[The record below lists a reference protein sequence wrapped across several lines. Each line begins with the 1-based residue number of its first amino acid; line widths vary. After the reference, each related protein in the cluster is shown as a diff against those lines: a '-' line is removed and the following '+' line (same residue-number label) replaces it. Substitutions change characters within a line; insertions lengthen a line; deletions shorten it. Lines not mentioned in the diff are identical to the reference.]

1 MNPFPII
8 IASAISLFASAVTA
22 GANIIL
28 NGSFETPT
36 VPTGNFMNFP
46 VGSASLQDWSV
57 FGPSGTVVS
66 IVSGAF
72 SQNGVSFPAED
83 GNQWLDLTGDNSNS
97 TEGVSQTAAT
107 TVGDQ
112 YQLSYWIGNTTGG
125 GIFGTTSTVKV
136 TLNGTPAF
144 SDTNSNVSPTT
155 LNWEQFTHTFVA
167 TGTSTTLG
175 FQNGDPAGDNSN
187 GLDVVLIDLGPAPPP
202 SIPEP
207 ASLGLLAM
215 GIGLLAFARRKH
227 YWNLSSHSLGV
238 GHALVDAACDA

>member
-1 MNPFPII
+1 MNLFPII
-8 IASAISLFASAVTA
+8 IASAIGLFASAVTA
-22 GANIIL
+22 NANIIL
-28 NGSFETPT
+28 NGSFETPP
-36 VPTGNFMNFP
+36 VPTGNFTNFP
-46 VGSASLQDWSV
+46 VGSASLTDWSV
-57 FGPSGTVVS
+57 FGPPGTAVS

-125 GIFGTTSTVKV
+125 GIFGTTSTVNV
-136 TLNGTPAF
+136 SLNGTPTF

-155 LNWEQFTHTFVA
+155 LSWEQFIHTFVA

-175 FQNGDPAGDNSN
+175 FQNGDPAEDNSN
-187 GLDVVLIDLGPAPPP
+187 GLDNVALIDLGPTPPP

-227 YWNLSSHSLGV
+227 YWNLSSHTLG
-238 GHALVDAACDA
+238 HWSRAC